1 MNFAQKIARDNELF
15 VGCRQIRE
23 TINYLFEEPML
34 HYYTSTLLK
43 SFWPGGVLA
52 SSYPTRTQEMQEQTA
67 NAARSLL
74 INNIP
79 EVMCNLVGAE
89 TAKHGATKVFETVQ
103 NATYNKQLFYV
114 SMSFISHLNARV
126 NSIPIDLFQ

>member
-1 MNFAQKIARDNELF
+1 MEHGAFEQMNNSKIEFFFPVR
-15 VGCRQIRE
+15 RQIRE
-23 TINYLFEEPML
+23 SINYLFEEPML

-52 SSYPTRTQEMQEQTA
+52 SSYPARTEDMREMAA

-114 SMSFISHLNARV
+114 SAVFRRCSFL
-126 NSIPIDLFQ
+126 P

>member
-1 MNFAQKIARDNELF
+1 
-15 VGCRQIRE
+15 
-23 TINYLFEEPML
+23 ML

-67 NAARSLL
+67 NAAMSLL
-74 INNIP
+74 TNNIP

-103 NATYNKQLFYV
+103 NAMYNKQLFYV
-114 SMSFISHLNARV
+114 STPASKATYARTVALPSVLLSHFDANRFHG
-126 NSIPIDLFQ
+126 NIFC

>member
-1 MNFAQKIARDNELF
+1 
-15 VGCRQIRE
+15 
-23 TINYLFEEPML
+23 ML

-43 SFWPGGVLA
+43 SFWPGGALA
-52 SSYPTRTQEMQEQTA
+52 SSYPARTQYMQEMAA
-67 NAARSLL
+67 NSARSLL

-103 NATYNKQLFYV
+103 NATYNKELFYV
-114 SMSFISHLNARV
+114 SSFNFVIRMGST
-126 NSIPIDLFQ
+126 LFFIVS